1 MWAQE
6 KRLLVVRGDEI
17 DRKESVCVCVSF
29 LLCMQH
35 LRFSEVLLWLGLVV
49 IT

>member
-17 DRKESVCVCVSF
+17 DRKESVCVSF